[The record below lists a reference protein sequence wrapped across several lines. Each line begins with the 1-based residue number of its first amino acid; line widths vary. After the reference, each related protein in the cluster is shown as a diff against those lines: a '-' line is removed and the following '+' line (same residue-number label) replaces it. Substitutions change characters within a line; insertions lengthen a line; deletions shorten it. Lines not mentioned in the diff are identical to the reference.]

1 MQRTSLRC
9 RSGAKVI
16 KSVEARIEHLRNW
29 GNEQGMWRTEAERE
43 VVLKPLEDLERALI
57 RA

>member
-1 MQRTSLRC
+1 M
-9 RSGAKVI
+9 
-16 KSVEARIEHLRNW
+16 EARIEHLRNW